1 MVKDFIEYLNSIYQS
16 ARNSFGFPVV
26 KAVEQNKYAAKPEEG
41 SKKVSSKADKNMVFV
56 GQRSFVDEHPYL
68 FASTARAVTTPFF
81 QLFENQRALKRGYD
95 FSVRKL
101 PPTYLD
107 IFRTYGFSNVF
118 KTGIGFQII
127 KGGVRELYRAP
138 IFANYWRDS
147 DRTWKDLLVT
157 SALVGIGDAFANCS
171 LDALSLTQLEMMAKT
186 GAAVPAYRVFG
197 HVSPMTIILLV
208 KKNFVVSS
216 SYSFLFFGAAL
227 TGGAEFDKLMPDTMT
242 IGLRMPAKALALGA
256 FASLAL
262 PIDNF
267 RQEITGPNRKLYNG
281 PMDAF
286 TTLCRTK
293 GRHFFFAG
301 AVPFF
306 LQNLIT
312 SGVML
317 SVLEVQSKPNER

>member
-1 MVKDFIEYLNSIYQS
+1 MLKGFFSYLSDIYQS
-16 ARNSFGFPVV
+16 AKTSLGFNEVKGFDQYVNVV
-26 KAVEQNKYAAKPEEG
+26 KPESVE
-41 SKKVSSKADKNMVFV
+41 
-56 GQRSFVDEHPYL
+56 GQKGFINQHPYL
-68 FASTARAVTTPFF
+68 FASTSRAAVTPLF

-95 FSVRKL
+95 FAVRPL
-101 PPTYLD
+101 PPTYPE

-118 KTGIGFQII
+118 KTGIGFQTI
-127 KGGVRELYRAP
+127 KGGIRELGYRGP
-138 IFANYWRDS
+138 IFANFWRDS

-186 GAAVPAYRVFG
+186 GKSVPAYKVFT
-197 HVSPMTIILLV
+197 HVSPMTVMLLV

-227 TGGAEFDKLMPDTMT
+227 TGGAEFDNMMSNEIPPS
-242 IGLRMPAKALALGA
+242 LRIPTKAVALGT
-256 FASLAL
+256 FATLTL

-281 PMDAF
+281 PIDAF
-286 TTLCRTK
+286 TALCRTK

-306 LQNLIT
+306 LQNIIT

-317 SVLEVQSKPNER
+317 SVLEVQNNEKER